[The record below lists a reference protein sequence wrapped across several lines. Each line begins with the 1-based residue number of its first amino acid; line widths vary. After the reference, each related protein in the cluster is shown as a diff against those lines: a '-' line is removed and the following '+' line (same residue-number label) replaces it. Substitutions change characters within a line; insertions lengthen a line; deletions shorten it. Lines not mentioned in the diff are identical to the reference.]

1 MLFESLISFLSSH
14 KLILIAAVVISIIII
29 VSFIKK
35 LLKVALVLTAAAVL
49 YAAYCIYTGQQ
60 VTLPKKE
67 NLRPQIEKPAP
78 ARKGDRRPFRE
89 SR

>member
-1 MLFESLISFLSSH
+1 MLFESLINFFSSH

-49 YAAYCIYTGQQ
+49 YAAYCIYTGQR

-67 NLRPQIEKPAP
+67 ALKHTIEKAAP
-78 ARKGDRRPFRE
+78 VRKDHMRPLRE

>member
-49 YAAYCIYTGQQ
+49 YAAYCIYTGQR
-60 VTLPKKE
+60 VTPPKRE
-67 NLRPQIEKPAP
+67 TIRHNIEKTAP
-78 ARKGDRRPFRE
+78 VRKADTRPIRE